1 MEFCKKISKNAPL
14 SLSTLKKSINAFQ
27 SSQTLELHDQ
37 ELIKNLIIRIQN
49 SEDFIEGPVAFA
61 EKRLPNWKGK

>member
-27 SSQTLELHDQ
+27 SSQTLKLHDQ
-37 ELIKNLIIRIQN
+37 ELIKK
-49 SEDFIEGPVAFA
+49 SYY
-61 EKRLPNWKGK
+61 